1 MMLDNK
7 QIKLELK
14 KKAFREPEKYYPTD
28 ALKELGYIK
37 NQCKTC
43 SRLFYAIGQKDVC
56 GDPACYGGFKFI
68 GNTPAKNNLDYIQ
81 AWKTFAKLMEKQG
94 YTPINRYPCVA
105 RWREDEYWVA
115 ASIYD
120 FQPYVVSGEVEPPA
134 NPLVVPQFCLRFND
148 IDNVGITGAH
158 YTGFIMQGQHA
169 FVDAKNY
176 DKNKY
181 LKDLHNWFTQGIGIP
196 KEELYIH
203 LDSWAGGGNA
213 GISCEFM
220 CRGLEIANQ
229 VYMQYEA
236 THAGLKDLKI
246 KVLDMG
252 QGQERVA
259 WFSNGTSTSYETT
272 FPTVAKK
279 LYEITGVKADN
290 DLMKRFL
297 PYSSYL
303 NVDEVEDIE
312 KVWEFV
318 AEKVGEDTDVLKN
331 KILPLA
337 AIYSIGEHT
346 RSLLFALNDGALPSN
361 VGGGYNLRVILR
373 RALSFIEKYNWHIDL
388 PKIAEMHAA
397 YLKPLFPELSE
408 NLNEVTEILEVEKN
422 KYANTK
428 QKSRQIVDKIFA
440 DAEAKNIQ
448 VSKIVD
454 DAKLI
459 ELYDS
464 NGISPELIRE
474 EASKLG
480 ERVNV
485 PADFYAK
492 VAKLHQERK
501 QVQENETEKKIQ
513 LDLTGV
519 SETKALYFDD
529 YKKTSF
535 KAKVV
540 KIIGNYI
547 ILDQTYF
554 YPTSGGQVHDTGKIS
569 GSNAGIKDRKN
580 NSNSTNNQN
589 IAKIVDVFKQG
600 NVVVHALEDETAAK
614 KFKAGTEINCEI
626 DSVRRIQLSQ
636 HHTATHIVN
645 SAARKVLGNHINQG
659 GAKKT
664 PEKAHIDITHYQ
676 SLTEKELEE
685 IEKEANKIVSLG
697 IATKLSFYKRN
708 DAEKSFG
715 MAIYQGG
722 AVPGNLLRIVEIPG
736 VDVECCGGTH
746 LHNTKEA
753 GKIVITGSTK
763 ISDGIVRITFTAGNA
778 SAAVESKDHQI
789 LVDTATL
796 AGTATAELPDYAAK
810 LFENWK
816 KAKKL
821 AVRFND
827 EAYVLKVKSG
837 EIKFDI
843 NELEITDLKKEKL
856 SEPDILL
863 RTSAI
868 LKTQPEH
875 MGKTIARFKKE
886 LEDWKKDIK
895 NKF

>member
-1 MMLDNK
+1 MKPDK
-7 QIKLELK
+7 EVK
-14 KKAFREPEKYYPTD
+14 KEFKAIASKSPEKYY
-28 ALKELGYIK
+28 AVSVLKSEGFARK
-37 NQCKTC
+37 QCKCGTMFW
-43 SRLFYAIGQKDVC
+43 SVNEDQKTC
-56 GDPACYGGFKFI
+56 GDPSCSGGFRFI
-68 GNTPAKNNLDYIQ
+68 GDSPAKEELDYIEVWQ
-81 AWKTFAKLMEKQG
+81 KFAKLFTKWG
-94 YTPINRYPCVA
+94 YTPIKRYPVVA
-105 RWREDEYWVA
+105 RWRDDTDFVQ

-134 NPLVVPQFCLRFND
+134 NPLVVPQFSLRFND

-158 YTGFIMQGQHA
+158 YTGFVMIGQHA
-169 FVDAKNY
+169 FMQPKDWDQK
-176 DKNKY
+176 KY
-181 LKDLHNWFTQGIGIP
+181 FTDIYNWLRQGIGL
-196 KEELYIH
+196 KQEEITFH
-203 LDSWAGGGNA
+203 EDAWAGGGNF
-213 GISCEFM
+213 GPCMEYFS
-220 CRGLEIANQ
+220 RGLELGNQ
-229 VYMQYEA
+229 VYMMYEQ
-236 THAGLKDLKI
+236 TPAGNQELKI

-252 QGQERVA
+252 MGHERNA
-259 WFSNGTSTSYETT
+259 WFTKATSTSYETT

-279 LYEITGVKADN
+279 LYEITGVKADP

-312 KVWEFV
+312 KVWDFV

-408 NLNEVTEILEVEKN
+408 NLNEVTEILEVEKS

-440 DAEAKNIQ
+440 DAEAKNLK
-448 VSKIVD
+448 VEKIVD
-454 DAKLI
+454 DNKLI

-480 ERVNV
+480 SRINV

-501 QVQENETEKKIQ
+501 QVQEHETEKKIQ
-513 LDLTGV
+513 VDLTGV

-529 YKKTSF
+529 YKTTTF
-535 KAKVV
+535 RAKIV
-540 KIIGNYI
+540 KVIGNFI
-547 ILDQTYF
+547 ALDQTYF
-554 YPTSGGQVHDTGKIS
+554 YPTSGGQMHDIGDIIDAKND
-569 GSNAGIKDRKN
+569 SNN
-580 NSNSTNNQN
+580 
-589 IAKIVDVFKQG
+589 AKVVDVFKQG
-600 NVVVHALEDETAAK
+600 NVVVHALEDENAAN
-614 KFKAGTEINCEI
+614 KFKVGQEINGEI

-645 SAARKVLGNHINQG
+645 YAARKVLGNHINQA

-685 IEKEANKIVSLG
+685 IEKEANKIVSQA
-697 IATKLSFYKRN
+697 IATKLSFFKRN
-708 DAEKSFG
+708 DAEKNYG

-778 SAAVESKDHQI
+778 STAIESKDKNI
-789 LVDTATL
+789 ADEIAKL
-796 AGTATAELPDYAAK
+796 AGIKSAELPDYALK
-810 LFENWK
+810 LFDAWK
-816 KAKKL
+816 KSKKL
-821 AVRFND
+821 LDKLKD
-827 EAYVLKVKSG
+827 EAYLARVKSG
-837 EIKFDI
+837 EIKV
-843 NELEITDLKKEKL
+843 NLSELEIANLKSEKL
-856 SEPDILL
+856 GVADILL
-863 RTSAI
+863 RTSAV

-875 MGKTIARFKKE
+875 IGKTISRFKKE
-886 LEDWKKDIK
+886 LDGWKGEIEGKLH
-895 NKF
+895 